1 MHAPINEPRQLTP
14 AQQEMVL
21 QYGPLV
27 RKVARTLPLQIPA
40 IFDFDDAV
48 SFGTCGLIE
57 AVKRYDADRH
67 DSFPAYAAQRIRGA
81 IIDAFRRLD
90 WQTRSM
96 RQRTRELQRTH
107 LDLEARLSRT
117 PTDDE
122 IADALGTGVDQVRA
136 SRSLSRWVTVSLNRL
151 LDSQGDGDAYLGAE
165 RVQVE
170 ENDDIT
176 ASLDEQELRR
186 DLVRAIQ
193 QLPERER
200 QIINL
205 YYGDALT
212 MREVAEII
220 GVSETRVSQIHARAI
235 ERMRNALGAVHAA

>member
-1 MHAPINEPRQLTP
+1 MQTLLGEPGRLTL
-14 AQQEMVL
+14 AQQELVL

-40 IFDFDDAV
+40 IFEYDDAV

-57 AVKRYDADRH
+57 AVKRYDAERH

-90 WQTRSM
+90 WQTRPM
-96 RQRTRELQRTH
+96 RQRTRALQRAQ
-107 LDLEARLSRT
+107 LELEARLCRT
-117 PTDDE
+117 PTDEE
-122 IADALGTGVDQVRA
+122 IAEALGTGVDQVRA

-151 LDSQGDGDAYLGAE
+151 LDSDGDGDAYLGAE

-170 ENDDIT
+170 EEDDIT
-176 ASLDEQELRR
+176 ASLDEKELRR
-186 DLVRAIQ
+186 DLMSAIQ

-212 MREVAEII
+212 MREVAEIL
-220 GVSETRVSQIHARAI
+220 GVSETRVSQIHARAV
-235 ERMRNALGAVHAA
+235 ERLRSALGVVHAA